1 MKWPHTAHAGVLAAL
16 RCACGYQAIARIG
29 SVNAPPGDEGL
40 DGITNVNNQA
50 PHHGLARTKRPGLE
64 EAALRFP
71 QMQACSQ
78 KALLHKVPHVT
89 APAWTLGRLA
99 SNAGNTSRENVDREG
114 PSHHVV
120 AHGRHSTDG
129 EKKRYRE
136 GAVFSGPIRSSSL

>member
-29 SVNAPPGDEGL
+29 GVNAPPGDEGL

-50 PHHGLARTKRPGLE
+50 PHHGLARTKRPSLE

-89 APAWTLGRLA
+89 APA
-99 SNAGNTSRENVDREG
+99 
-114 PSHHVV
+114 
-120 AHGRHSTDG
+120 
-129 EKKRYRE
+129 
-136 GAVFSGPIRSSSL
+136 

>member
-1 MKWPHTAHAGVLAAL
+1 MKWPHTAHAGVLASHSARAGGLTAKMKWPHTAHAGVLAAL

-29 SVNAPPGDEGL
+29 GVNAPPGDEGL

-50 PHHGLARTKRPGLE
+50 PNHGLARTKRPGLE

-89 APAWTLGRLA
+89 APA
-99 SNAGNTSRENVDREG
+99 
-114 PSHHVV
+114 
-120 AHGRHSTDG
+120 
-129 EKKRYRE
+129 
-136 GAVFSGPIRSSSL
+136 